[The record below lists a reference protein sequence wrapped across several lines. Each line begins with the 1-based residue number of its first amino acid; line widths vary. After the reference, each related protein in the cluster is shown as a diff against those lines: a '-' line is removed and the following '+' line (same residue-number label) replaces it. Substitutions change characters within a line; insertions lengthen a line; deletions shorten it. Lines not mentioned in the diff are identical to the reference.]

1 MKFSLNTVVLALLA
15 APVFSQDQC
24 STTWKCHSTTTPPVL
39 DADHSDWEAVEAFT
53 TSLVSTVSGVEYD
66 AGQATYKCLYDSENI
81 YFAMEIPGEYG
92 FSTEDNHLCAAIG
105 TMFKVGA
112 KAEFVN
118 MGNCPDAMGGCAE
131 GIPDTCTDY
140 LVDIGAHWELKDTEQ
155 GTLYGVASS
164 GTSRQ
169 GGTGNDLIANNDDEY
184 AVSPYCRFDDDDA
197 NADNE
202 WSGAWAHTNPVQG
215 EFGTYHF
222 EVSRT
227 LKTASSVSDAQLTPG
242 ETVQFGLAFWDP
254 FEIEGSGWT
263 DAGHYVTGCGR
274 SWIDLELVV
283 AGAEDAAEDATDSM
297 EEPEAAA
304 SVSGASFISSSFPVV
319 ILAL

>member
-1 MKFSLNTVVLALLA
+1 MKFSLSIFALLA
-15 APVFSQDQC
+15 APVFAQDQC
-24 STTWKCHSTTTPPVL
+24 STTWKCHSTSTPPVL
-39 DADHSDWEAVEAFT
+39 DADHSDWESVEAFT
-53 TSLVSTVSGVEYD
+53 TSLVSTLGVEYD

-92 FSTEDNHLCAAIG
+92 FNTTDNHHCAAIG

-112 KAEFVN
+112 KAEYVN
-118 MGNCPDAMGGCAE
+118 MGNCPDAMGGCAD
-131 GIPDTCTDY
+131 GVPDTCTDY

-155 GTLYGVASS
+155 NTLYGLASS
-164 GTSRQ
+164 SSSRQ
-169 GGTGNDLIANNDDEY
+169 GGTGNDPIANNDDEY

-227 LKTASSVSDAQLTPG
+227 LKTASTVSDAQLTPG

-254 FEIEGSGWT
+254 FEVEGSGWT
-263 DAGHYVTGCGR
+263 DIGHFVTGCGR
-274 SWIDLELVV
+274 NWIDLELVV
-283 AGAEDAAEDATDSM
+283 EGAESNEVEDEEVEADDESATSSAAFI
-297 EEPEAAA
+297 
-304 SVSGASFISSSFPVV
+304 GASLPV
-319 ILAL
+319 LLWSLYATAY